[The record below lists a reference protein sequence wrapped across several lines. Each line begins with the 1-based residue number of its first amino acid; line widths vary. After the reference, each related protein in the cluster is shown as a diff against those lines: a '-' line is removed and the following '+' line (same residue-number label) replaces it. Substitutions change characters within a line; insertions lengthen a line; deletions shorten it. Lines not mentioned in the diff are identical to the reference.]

1 MSGHSILIVEDDPG
15 SAEAFVPILVSLGHD
30 VRVAVDAE
38 SALLEIERRMPAM
51 LLVDLHL
58 PIVSGIDFLRQVRGR
73 HHADVP
79 AAMMTADY
87 LLDDR
92 LTRELEALAVPL
104 YFKPLWEEDLA
115 EIVER
120 LLGGAADFS
129 GGCGKVPISDR
140 AF

>member
-1 MSGHSILIVEDDPG
+1 
-15 SAEAFVPILVSLGHD
+15 VPILASLGHD

-38 SALLEIERRMPAM
+38 TALLEIERRMPGM

-58 PIVSGIDFLRQVRGR
+58 PVVSGIGFLRQVRGR
-73 HHADVP
+73 GHHADVP

-92 LTRELEALAVPL
+92 LASELHALGVPL

-120 LLGGAADFS
+120 LLGGAVEFS
-129 GGCGKVPISDR
+129 GGCGKVPISES
-140 AF
+140 AV